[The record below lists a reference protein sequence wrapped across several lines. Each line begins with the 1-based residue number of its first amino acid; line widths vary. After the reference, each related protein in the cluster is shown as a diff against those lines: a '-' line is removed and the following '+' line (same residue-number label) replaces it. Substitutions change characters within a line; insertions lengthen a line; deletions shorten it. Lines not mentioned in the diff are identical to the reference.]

1 MDAQNSVDQF
11 GDILPDAQQWGEFM
25 DYRDD
30 DAFLEAMNTG
40 VSVPPNTPAN
50 SECMMNEDREDDFMQ
65 IEIDP
70 AFVKF
75 MNTGETSQI
84 NFLQSIANVVQPGY
98 IIGDGDVSIPA
109 ITPTLPE
116 CVLNEDR
123 KGEGKMRQAAY
134 MTGSRQLSKT
144 PKKQGKPL
152 HLKTANRKDRKLSG
166 RKLIFSKENT
176 PKLSTTQTL
185 PSTSTQSVQKQTTST
200 LQPLAEHDG
209 NIAAAQFTLQTAY
222 GSARTRPISLF
233 SVVRQEGSAVPAKHH
248 GERWP
253 KPTTRKYKP
262 RSIKTATIPLPTIT
276 PQTMTMIDLTQTGC
290 GVSAT
295 QIIPT
300 IDQAQAAR
308 EALDREIDQLAD
320 GKNVCHDF
328 NIVNPL
334 KRRRAHSVP
343 SKSKKQRVDSTPAC
357 TVKPVWSDEQENM
370 LHAMSGQYVQ
380 SKIYQNKLKYFC
392 ETYERLINACPTP
405 DIIAELYAFN
415 REHAIVSSQSNK
427 NNLL

>member
-1 MDAQNSVDQF
+1 
-11 GDILPDAQQWGEFM
+11 
-25 DYRDD
+25 
-30 DAFLEAMNTG
+30 
-40 VSVPPNTPAN
+40 
-50 SECMMNEDREDDFMQ
+50 
-65 IEIDP
+65 
-70 AFVKF
+70 
-75 MNTGETSQI
+75 
-84 NFLQSIANVVQPGY
+84 
-98 IIGDGDVSIPA
+98 
-109 ITPTLPE
+109 
-116 CVLNEDR
+116 
-123 KGEGKMRQAAY
+123 MRQAAY

-320 GKNVCHDF
+320 DLWRVCR
-328 NIVNPL
+328 I
-334 KRRRAHSVP
+334 HS
-343 SKSKKQRVDSTPAC
+343 
-357 TVKPVWSDEQENM
+357 
-370 LHAMSGQYVQ
+370 
-380 SKIYQNKLKYFC
+380 
-392 ETYERLINACPTP
+392 
-405 DIIAELYAFN
+405 
-415 REHAIVSSQSNK
+415 
-427 NNLL
+427 